1 MIVAE
6 KVLSLLL
13 FIEFE
18 IIGSSAGWMRAENI
32 LIQTAGYAFREA
44 AGEILISVYSVSKY
58 FRTFIPLHAADK
70 FKYSSETEI
79 PSVVLLDQT
88 EVFQYNISHLFIRHI
103 KDFFF
108 NRMPQINC

>member
-1 MIVAE
+1 MAVVE
-6 KVLSLLL
+6 NVLSLLL
-13 FIEFE
+13 FVEFE
-18 IIGSSAGWMRAENI
+18 IIGSSAGWMRAENT
-32 LIQTAGYAFREA
+32 LIQTAGYAF
-44 AGEILISVYSVSKY
+44 LNTISVYSVSKY

-88 EVFQYNISHLFIRHI
+88 EVFQYNISHFFIRHI

-108 NRMPQINC
+108 NQPVANGFCLR

>member
-1 MIVAE
+1 MDESRKCLDTDGWIR
-6 KVLSLLL
+6 LS
-13 FIEFE
+13 E
-18 IIGSSAGWMRAENI
+18 SGWGDQNLPSRSPN
-32 LIQTAGYAFREA
+32 T
-44 AGEILISVYSVSKY
+44 ISVYSVSKY

-108 NRMPQINC
+108 NQPVANGFCLR